1 MIFSYWRKRFE
12 GDVRLLTST
21 VRYRLLVLMLLP
33 VLLTLA
39 SLVFITIYWNVSY
52 TGSQLFMKVRADL
65 GVAQGVILEQL
76 NDQEQVIS
84 QVQSAWQLK
93 SLLSAQDSHNVA
105 INRLLEKS
113 REDLGLDFLRLL
125 TLEQVL
131 LEPRLA
137 KLMPAEGERARSG
150 IQVLQKP
157 ELASL
162 GPVLARRAEMPI
174 LSTPMSASSTGGM
187 ESRGMVMRTLLKVKA
202 TSGEVVGY
210 LDGGVLLN
218 RNQTLVDNIRD
229 LLYAPGTLP
238 QDALGTVTLFLDSVR
253 ISTNVPGSREGE
265 QRAIGSL
272 VSDQVRMKVLD
283 KGQVWID
290 RAFVYDDWYISAYA
304 PLYDVD
310 GKRIGMLYTGFT
322 EAPFIHNYLLNI
334 LELGFILMVV
344 LSLSGLAV
352 YKGATGLLKPL
363 DRIHTVV
370 RAMQEGKERRIGNLG
385 LDPDN
390 ELSQL
395 ARQFDRMLDLL
406 QQRNRQIKAA
416 AEQLEFK
423 VEERTRSLKLRT
435 RELKENLQLLEETR
449 AQMVTNEKLVALGE
463 LTAGI
468 AHEINN
474 PTAVILGNMELMKF
488 ELGDRAEDVE
498 EEIELVLQQVQRI
511 KAIIQSLL
519 QYARPG
525 DFDAPLERQPINPI
539 VEEMRVL
546 VRHSIEKRAIDVALD
561 PQASAEVVVNRQ
573 QLLQVLINLVINAS
587 HAMEERGQIRV
598 STRDWLD
605 EEGQVKGVQMA
616 VSDDGCGIDPELL
629 PRIFDPFF
637 TTRKTGTGLG
647 LALSY
652 GIIRRF
658 GGQIEVDSTKGVGT
672 TFTINLPKDA
682 PSKEEETQSISLR
695 GLHG

>member
-1 MIFSYWRKRFE
+1 
-12 GDVRLLTST
+12 
-21 VRYRLLVLMLLP
+21 MLLP

-93 SLLSAQDSHNVA
+93 SLLTAQDSHNVA

-137 KLMPAEGERARSG
+137 KLMPADGERARSG

-238 QDALGTVTLFLDSVR
+238 QDAIGTVTLFLDSVR
-253 ISTNVPGSREGE
+253 ISTNVPGARDGE
-265 QRAIGSL
+265 RRAIGSL

-395 ARQFDRMLDLL
+395 ARQFDLMLDLL

-423 VEERTRSLKLRT
+423 VEERTRSLKQRT

-605 EEGQVKGVQMA
+605 EQGQVKGVQMA

-672 TFTINLPKDA
+672 TFTINLPKEA
-682 PSKEEETQSISLR
+682 PSEEEETQSISLR
-695 GLHG
+695 GLQ

>member
-1 MIFSYWRKRFE
+1 
-12 GDVRLLTST
+12 
-21 VRYRLLVLMLLP
+21 MLLP

-76 NDQEQVIS
+76 HDQEQVIS

-113 REDLGLDFLRLL
+113 REDLGLDFLRML
-125 TLEQVL
+125 TLEQVMR
-131 LEPRLA
+131 EPRLA
-137 KLMPAEGERARSG
+137 KLMPVEGERARSG
-150 IQVLQKP
+150 IQVLGKP
-157 ELASL
+157 ELADL

-174 LSTPMSASSTGGM
+174 LSTPMSATTTGGM
-187 ESRGMVMRTLLKVKA
+187 ESRGMVMRSLLKVKA

-218 RNQTLVDNIRD
+218 RNQTLVDSIRD

-238 QDALGTVTLFLDSVR
+238 QGALGTVTLFLDSVR

-334 LELGFILMVV
+334 LELGSILMVV

-352 YKGATGLLKPL
+352 YKGATGLLQPL
-363 DRIHTVV
+363 ERIHAVV

-395 ARQFDRMLDLL
+395 GRQFDRMLDLL
-406 QQRNRQIKAA
+406 QQRNREIKAA

-423 VEERTRSLKLRT
+423 VEERTRSLKMRT
-435 RELKENLQLLEETR
+435 RELKENLKLLEETR

-488 ELGDRAEDVE
+488 ELGDRAEAVE

-605 EEGQVKGVQMA
+605 DQGQVKGVKMA

-658 GGQIEVDSTKGVGT
+658 GGQIEVDSTPGVGT
-672 TFTINLPKDA
+672 TFTISLPKEA
-682 PSKEEETQSISLR
+682 PSEEAETQSISLR

>member
-1 MIFSYWRKRFE
+1 
-12 GDVRLLTST
+12 
-21 VRYRLLVLMLLP
+21 MLLP

>member
-1 MIFSYWRKRFE
+1 MLSSWRDRIE

-84 QVQSAWQLK
+84 QVQSAWRLK
-93 SLLSAQDSHNVA
+93 SLLGAKDSHGVA
-105 INRLLEKS
+105 INQLLERN
-113 REDLGLDFLRLL
+113 RELLGLDFLRLISL
-125 TLEQVL
+125 PQASVD
-131 LEPRLA
+131 PRLQ
-137 KLMPAEGERARSG
+137 KLIPAEHERARSG
-150 IQVLQKP
+150 IQVLNKP
-157 ELASL
+157 ELADL
-162 GPVLARRAEMPI
+162 GPVLARQAQMPI
-174 LSTPMSASSTGGM
+174 QSTPMAADSVQGM
-187 ESRGMVMRTLLKVKA
+187 ESRGMVMRTLLKVKD
-202 TSGEVVGY
+202 TDGTVVGY

-218 RNQTLVDNIRD
+218 RNRDMVDNIRD

-238 QDALGTVTLFLDSVR
+238 NGAVGTVTLFLDNVR
-253 ISTNVPGSREGE
+253 ISTNVPGGNSGE

-272 VSDQVRMKVLD
+272 VSDQVKMKVLER
-283 KGQVWID
+283 GQVWID
-290 RAFVYDDWYISAYA
+290 RAFVFHDWYISAYA
-304 PLYDVD
+304 PLYDID
-310 GKRIGMLYTGFT
+310 GRRIGMLYTGFT

-344 LSLSGLAV
+344 LFLSGLAV

-370 RAMQEGKERRIGNLG
+370 QAMQEGKERRIGNLG

-406 QQRNRQIKAA
+406 QQRNREIKAA

-423 VEERTRSLKLRT
+423 VDERTRSLKQRT
-435 RELKENLQLLEETR
+435 KELKENLKLLEETR

-488 ELGDRAEDVE
+488 ELGDRADDVE

-525 DFDAPLERQPINPI
+525 DFDAPLERQQINPI

-546 VRHSIEKRAIDVALD
+546 VRHSIEKQAIDVALD
-561 PQASAEVVVNRQ
+561 LKADARVVVNSQ

-587 HAMEERGQIRV
+587 HAMEDRGQIRV
-598 STRDWLD
+598 SSDNWLD
-605 EEGQVKGVQMA
+605 DEGKVKGVTLA
-616 VSDDGCGIDPELL
+616 VADTGVGIEPELL
-629 PRIFDPFF
+629 SRIFDPFF

-658 GGQIEVDSTKGVGT
+658 GGHIDVDSVLGEGT
-672 TFTINLPKDA
+672 TFTIRLPSDVLLKEDA
-682 PSKEEETQSISLR
+682 LSVNLR
-695 GLHG
+695 GLEG

>member
-113 REDLGLDFLRLL
+113 REDLSLDFLRLL

-131 LEPRLA
+131 LDPRLS
-137 KLMPAEGERARSG
+137 KLVPADGERARSG

-238 QDALGTVTLFLDSVR
+238 QDAIGTVTLFLDSVR

-370 RAMQEGKERRIGNLG
+370 RDMQEGKERRIGNLG

-539 VEEMRVL
+539 VDEMRVL

-561 PQASAEVVVNRQ
+561 TQASAEVVVNRQ

-605 EEGQVKGVQMA
+605 EEGRVKGVQMA

-672 TFTINLPKDA
+672 TFTINLPKEA
-682 PSKEEETQSISLR
+682 PSEEEETQSISLR
-695 GLHG
+695 GLQ

>member
-150 IQVLQKP
+150 IQVLHKP

>member
-93 SLLSAQDSHNVA
+93 SLLTAQDSHNVA

-137 KLMPAEGERARSG
+137 KLMPADGERARSG

-238 QDALGTVTLFLDSVR
+238 QDAIGTVTLFLDSVR
-253 ISTNVPGSREGE
+253 ISTNVPGARDGE
-265 QRAIGSL
+265 RRAIGSL

-395 ARQFDRMLDLL
+395 ARQFDLMLDLL

-423 VEERTRSLKLRT
+423 VEERTRSLKQRT

-605 EEGQVKGVQMA
+605 EQGQVKGVQMA

-672 TFTINLPKDA
+672 TFTINLPKEA
-682 PSKEEETQSISLR
+682 PSEEEETQSISLR
-695 GLHG
+695 GLQ

>member
-1 MIFSYWRKRFE
+1 
-12 GDVRLLTST
+12 
-21 VRYRLLVLMLLP
+21 MLLP

-113 REDLGLDFLRLL
+113 REDLSLDFLRLL

-131 LEPRLA
+131 LDPRLS
-137 KLMPAEGERARSG
+137 KLVPADGERARSG

-238 QDALGTVTLFLDSVR
+238 QDAIGTVTLFLDSVR

-370 RAMQEGKERRIGNLG
+370 RDMQEGKERRIGNLG

-539 VEEMRVL
+539 VDEMRVL

-561 PQASAEVVVNRQ
+561 TQASAEVVVNRQ

-605 EEGQVKGVQMA
+605 EEGRVKGVQMA

-672 TFTINLPKDA
+672 TFTINLPKEA
-682 PSKEEETQSISLR
+682 PSEEEETQSISLR
-695 GLHG
+695 GLQ